1 MNHRCRGLGPAGLV
15 GPFVAAVLLLAGC
28 ASGAASSSLG
38 ASVASTEVVLVAPVG
53 FDAVTVIVTM
63 PDGTTREWCVWS
75 AVDAAQRSQGLMGVT
90 DPELGGR
97 PAMVFDFPSDTSGGF
112 WMKDTLL
119 PLSIAWIDA
128 AGAVV
133 STADM
138 DPCPPDTPVCP
149 SYPPGGPYRLA
160 VEVPQGRLADLG
172 LVEGAR
178 LELGAACA

>member
-1 MNHRCRGLGPAGLV
+1 MNRRRRGLGPVGWV
-15 GPFVAAVLLLAGC
+15 GPFVAAAALLAGC
-28 ASGAASSSLG
+28 ASGAASSSLEG
-38 ASVASTEVVLVAPVG
+38 SVPSTEVAPVAPVG
-53 FDAVTVIVTM
+53 FEAVTVVVTM
-63 PDGTTREWCVWS
+63 PDGTTREWCVWA
-75 AVDAAQRSQGLMGVT
+75 AVDAAQRAQGLMGVT

-97 PAMVFDFPSDTSGGF
+97 PAMVFEFPSDTTGGF

-138 DPCPPDTPVCP
+138 DPCPADTPVCP

-160 VEVPQGRLADLG
+160 VEVPQGGLDDLG

-178 LELGAACA
+178 LELGTACV